1 MRSIRIATI
10 LAALTVGA
18 ASVSAQSTTPPT
30 SGSPTTTTAA
40 RHASPA
46 RDSLRAIRQSSKQLM
61 ADRKAAKASGD
72 TERVKADSKALRA
85 NHQQAQRLSKG
96 LPHRKHAPRKT
107 PPPPKP

>member
-1 MRSIRIATI
+1 MHRIRIATI
-10 LAALTVGA
+10 LAALAVGA
-18 ASVSAQSTTPPT
+18 ASASAQSNSPPAT
-30 SGSPTTTTAA
+30 GATPTTTT

-46 RDSLRAIRQSSKQLM
+46 RDSLRAIRQNSKQLM

-72 TERVKADSKALRA
+72 TERMKADTKALRA
-85 NHQQAQRLSKG
+85 NHRQAQKFSKG